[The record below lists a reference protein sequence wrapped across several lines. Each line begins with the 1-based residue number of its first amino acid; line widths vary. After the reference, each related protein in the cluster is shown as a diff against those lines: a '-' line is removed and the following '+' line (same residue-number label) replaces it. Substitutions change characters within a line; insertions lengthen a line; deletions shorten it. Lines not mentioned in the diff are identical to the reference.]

1 MLAYK
6 LRVLQLYKK
15 VILANKFR
23 NIGFSGEPF
32 RQKVNRCS
40 GKTAVLMGKMRF
52 DQSHKEKLWYYR
64 LTFVQKRTYWIAFL
78 FNMI

>member
-6 LRVLQLYKK
+6 LRVLQLYKT

-40 GKTAVLMGKMRF
+40 GKNCSAHG
-52 DQSHKEKLWYYR
+52 ENE
-64 LTFVQKRTYWIAFL
+64 I
-78 FNMI
+78 